1 MKKLEAEL
9 LKELFPTNLDK
20 VKAQYG
26 PLLKVMAVNVLNPPE
41 RALAELEKY
50 GQTYQVL
57 SGRGS
62 GITKDYEVKK
72 LPLLVI
78 IDKDGKVREA
88 KQYLNYQDL
97 HDKVASLVKDIVK

>member
-9 LKELFPTNLDK
+9 LKELFPANLDK
-20 VKAQYG
+20 IKAQYG

-50 GQTYQVL
+50 EQTYQVL

-78 IDKDGKVREA
+78 IDKDGKVRES
-88 KQYLNYQDL
+88 KMYLNYQDL
-97 HDKVASLVKDIVK
+97 HDKTAPLVKEIVK